1 MEISMTRTYMKKII
15 IPLLLIGAISLIIWI
30 GFFFRNPK
38 ENLVEGTSTRY
49 DASKEIKEANRRLK
63 QKEGEATVLSRVDTV
78 QGIVTLTFL
87 NLSDTKTN
95 EKIVDL
101 LSEYDYKGTFMV
113 SGIAAA
119 ESSDFIMELKDKGHD
134 IGSTGLSGTKHLE
147 ELKQEELVRNFA
159 KTNHIMNS
167 ITKEYPVV
175 LQAPSTELTSEVLET
190 AYANGYEYVIS
201 SDKFLSYQSFTSFE
215 QVLGFVKSLSKGSIV
230 TIKMDGI
237 LDETEYKKEVD
248 EIIKQEDVD
257 NELDETE
264 DTKKD
269 EVELTQV
276 VEWLLMALKEVNY
289 HSVYAKNLPDYQ
301 DKDFNL
307 DFAKERELNGG
318 KLAKLYSSFSTTKK
332 EVTLTFRGIRSREN
346 LEKILQFLKVNELK
360 AIFFV
365 TGEELLSEEDS
376 IKKILAD
383 GHDIGNG
390 GFTGKDMSALT
401 FKELCFEI
409 YKTNKVLKENYNLK
423 TDLFMPPLGKY
434 NDLMLEAVSAL
445 EYQVITY
452 SKNPII
458 DNRPVEEVMEYFKNG
473 MKKGDVIHL
482 RLDVNDN
489 ILAITQ
495 SIYEMLQKDEYEL
508 IAAKD
513 LLGKLGSVEENQ
525 EHHNHA
531 GNTNGNSSG
540 KGTKTPNGGKDIT
553 KDVEKDI
560 IAGLD
565 FEKLRKENNGRLS
578 EVISTVHTTTK
589 ALSFTFYGVDHTEV
603 LKDVLSKLD
612 QIHGSATFFV
622 TENDIDNF
630 SENIAL
636 IIERG
641 HEIGLSLK
649 EGDGLNYKSI
659 YTNIVMM
666 KDKLKEKFGITPKLV
681 QYPYEIQVSNE
692 MREALSSADCT
703 LVWSDVAVAQSSV
716 GKNGTAKEIVDGIF
730 HAGNI
735 VVKRGYIVY
744 FRLDYY
750 EDKSVIGET
759 ILDIYNN
766 RIKTLAYPDNEE
778 KNNTSYQVVTL
789 GDLLSRDGRY
799 TYPVKE
805 KDLKVKSNEI
815 KKGHLS
821 GWSEEETFD
830 YIQGRYIGT
839 PTHTN
844 DLALPGFTLD
854 EIEELDKTGRF
865 TEEKVLFLT
874 FDDWSSDKPINQILY
889 ILKKY
894 NIKASFYIRTNY
906 MELNPNILRA
916 IALDGHDIGSHTDTH
931 MPFADS
937 EDFMTEE
944 GPKST
949 YYSLTEEA
957 IQKRKDDLKISFDKL
972 RDVVGDVEVDGRPA
986 LTKIFRPPTLAM
998 SKGGMEVIFDMGFEY
1013 IVSGDLS
1020 THDYEAKDPEELAD
1034 TLING
1039 VTRGNQVVDEV
1050 HNGSIYIMHIQDDSF
1065 TPTAAPD
1072 VTAAALD
1079 IAIPYLLEQGYK
1091 FDKLSNYLNADKGRV
1106 YERSNTYK
1114 EKMSQ
1119 NRVLE

>member
-1 MEISMTRTYMKKII
+1 MARTYMKKII
-15 IPLLLIGAISLIIWI
+15 IPLLLIGAIGLIIWI
-30 GFFFRNPK
+30 GFFLKNPK

-63 QKEGEATVLSRVDTV
+63 QKEGEATVLSHVDTV
-78 QGIVTLTFL
+78 QGIIALTFL

-95 EKIVDL
+95 GKIVDL
-101 LSEYDYKGTFMV
+101 LSEYGFKGTFMV

-134 IGSTGLSGTKHLE
+134 IGSSGLSGTKHLE

-167 ITKEYPVV
+167 ITNEYPVV

-190 AYANGYEYVIS
+190 AYANGYEYVIN

-215 QVLGFVKSLSKGSIV
+215 QALGFVKSLSKGSIV
-230 TIKMDGI
+230 TIKMDGV

-248 EIIKQEDVD
+248 EITEQEDAD

-269 EVELTQV
+269 EVELEQV

-289 HSVYAKNLPDYQ
+289 NSVYAKNLPDYQ

-307 DFAKERELNGG
+307 DFAKERESNGG
-318 KLAKLYSSFSTTKK
+318 TLAKLYSSFSTAQK
-332 EVTLTFRGIRSREN
+332 EATLTFRGIYSREN
-346 LEKILQFLKVNELK
+346 LDKILEFLKGNKLK

-365 TGEELLSEEDS
+365 TGEELLNEEDS
-376 IKKILAD
+376 IRKILED

-390 GFTGKDMSALT
+390 GFSGKNMSALT
-401 FKELCFEI
+401 FEELCFEI
-409 YKTNKVLKENYNLK
+409 YKTNKVLEENYNLK
-423 TDLFMPPLGKY
+423 TNLFMPPFGHY
-434 NDLMLEAVSAL
+434 NDLMLEAASAL
-445 EYQVITY
+445 SYQVITY

-458 DNRPVEEVMEYFKNG
+458 DNRPVEEVMKYFKNG
-473 MKKGDVIHL
+473 IKKGDIIHL

-489 ILAITQ
+489 ILPITK
-495 SIYEMLQKDEYEL
+495 SISEMLQKDEYEL
-508 IAAKD
+508 IAAND
-513 LLGKLGSVEENQ
+513 LLGKLVSVEENQ
-525 EHHNHA
+525 ENQNHV

-540 KGTKTPNGGKDIT
+540 KGPKTPNGDKDT
-553 KDVEKDI
+553 DKDVDKDTI
-560 IAGLD
+560 DNLD
-565 FEKLRKENNGRLS
+565 FEKLRKENKGQLA
-578 EVISTVHTTTK
+578 EVINTVHTTAK
-589 ALSFTFYGVDHTEV
+589 ALSFTFYGIENTEV

-612 QIHGSATFFV
+612 QVHGKATFFV
-622 TENDIDNF
+622 TKNEIEHF

-636 IIERG
+636 IMEKG

-649 EGDGLNYKSI
+649 EGDGLDYKSI
-659 YTNIVMM
+659 YTNIFVM
-666 KDKLKEKFGITPKLV
+666 KAKLKEEFGITPKLV
-681 QYPYEIQVSNE
+681 QYPYEIQVSKE
-692 MREALSSADCT
+692 MREALNSIDCT
-703 LVWSDVAVAQSSV
+703 LVWNDVAVAQSSV
-716 GKNGTAKEIVDGIF
+716 GKNGTVKEIVDGIF
-730 HAGNI
+730 NEGNI
-735 VVKRGYIVY
+735 VAKRGYIVY

-750 EDKSVIGET
+750 EDKGVIGEV

-766 RIKTLAYPDNEE
+766 RIKTIAYPDNKG
-778 KNNTSYQVVTL
+778 KNDTAYHVVTVS
-789 GDLLSRDGRY
+789 DLLHSEGRY
-799 TYPVKE
+799 TYPVKA
-805 KDLKVKSNEI
+805 KDLKVTSNEI
-815 KKGHLS
+815 GAGHMK
-821 GWSEEETFD
+821 GWSEEEIFD
-830 YIQGRYIGT
+830 YIQGRYVGT
-839 PTHTN
+839 PTHRN

-854 EIEELDKTGRF
+854 EIEELDQTGRF
-865 TEEKVLFLT
+865 TEDKVLFLT

-949 YYSLTEEA
+949 YYSLTDEA
-957 IQKRKDDLKISFDKL
+957 IKKRKDDLKISFDKL
-972 RDVVGDVEVDGRPA
+972 TDVVGDVEVDGRPA

-998 SKGGMEVIFDMGFEY
+998 SKGGMEAIFDMGFEY

-1020 THDYEAKDPEELAD
+1020 THDYEATDPKELAD
-1034 TLING
+1034 ILING

-1065 TPTAAPD
+1065 TPTHAPD

-1079 IAIPYLLEQGYK
+1079 IAIPYLLKQGYK

-1106 YERSNTYK
+1106 YELSDTYK

-1119 NRVLE
+1119 NKVLE